1 MFPWLSIIPGAA
13 PWGLCLLLAASVGV
27 QTLRVSKGE
36 TALATEQRDR
46 RDERLRL
53 AERALVAN
61 DQVRTEI
68 QRRADEQQEVIRNAE
83 KQQAQARTDALAA
96 AAAAR
101 RLRERAA
108 QLAAA
113 CGPAGPH
120 PAPAGAGEATAGAGL
135 VLTDV
140 LGRSDDTS
148 GELAEAFDAARGAGL
163 ACERAYDALRGP
175 VPP

>member
-1 MFPWLSIIPGAA
+1 MISVVPWWVPALGAA
-13 PWGLCLLLAASVGV
+13 ALAAGLGV
-27 QTLRVSKGE
+27 QTVRLADSQ

-61 DQVRTEI
+61 DQVRAEI

-83 KQQAQARTDALAA
+83 KQQAQARADALAA
-96 AAAAR
+96 DAAAR
-101 RLRERAA
+101 RLRDRAA

-120 PAPAGAGEATAGAGL
+120 PAPPGAGEATAGAGL

-163 ACERAYDALRGP
+163 TCERAYDALRR
-175 VPP
+175 

>member
-1 MFPWLSIIPGAA
+1 MLRWLSIIPGAV

-53 AERALVAN
+53 AERALAAN
-61 DQVRTEI
+61 DQVRAEI

-83 KQQAQARTDALAA
+83 KQQAQARADALAA
-96 AAAAR
+96 DAAGR
-101 RLRERAA
+101 RLRERAT

-135 VLTDV
+135 VLKEL

-148 GELAEAFDAARGAGL
+148 GELARAFDAARGAGL

-175 VPP
+175 VTP